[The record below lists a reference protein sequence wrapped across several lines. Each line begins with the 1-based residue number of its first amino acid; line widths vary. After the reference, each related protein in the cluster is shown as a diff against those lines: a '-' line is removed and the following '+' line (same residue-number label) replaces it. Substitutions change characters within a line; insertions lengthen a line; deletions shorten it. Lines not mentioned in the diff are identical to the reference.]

1 MTGTDAFVEILW
13 DRRVRAAVRDVDT
26 AIRLR

>member
-1 MTGTDAFVEILW
+1 MTGTGVFVEILW
-13 DRRVRAAVRDVDT
+13 DRRVRAAVRHVDR